1 MVVVAAVSG
10 FGQVASG
17 SALAASG
24 FAQAGHTNQI
34 DLAVGPVASAL
45 VAVARIETA
54 AEAAAEAAAFPYH
67 LGILAGCSFDSQAAR
82 SVSYT

>member
-1 MVVVAAVSG
+1 M
-10 FGQVASG
+10 
-17 SALAASG
+17 
-24 FAQAGHTNQI
+24 QAGHTNQI

-54 AEAAAEAAAFPYH
+54 EAAAFPYH

-82 SVSYT
+82 SASYT